1 MSMSIRLTVRA
12 GGIVRVW
19 TTNEWS
25 VLVALAAIPA
35 GPESMA
41 EFYTALRRYEG
52 DHSWESLG
60 ESAVIEDAFSTAEAA
75 CLIDLDSRSVLAGG
89 GFELPDRC
97 DALQAEED
105 DHAEGFPIVWLY
117 TPDDWLY
124 ETVSADWLSR
134 LDSRAEARESYRSI
148 DTRAVLYGS
157 PMLSFI
163 ADRIVAIRAEA
174 SEEEASDPIRA
185 IHAEWLMTP
194 RDELQGRTPREVLL
208 EGRNYICMDIERRS
222 QQWSQQ
228 GFAPPPLPVGS
239 AAYRLG
245 GYGTIEVVM
254 YFDLMRLLLENL
266 WDWTEGADLPLE
278 VLLEQLIEER
288 EAFLDQPPH
297 DGGSRLTV
305 RELIESERRRMPLTA
320 DGSHLDCDCPVC
332 QMEADGLL
340 GSGPMF
346 MSYDGHQLEL
356 EDEFAFSMTETR
368 EKWEKEQDD
377 FKRFNE
383 EFDRKQ
389 AEREAAGDGPESAW
403 KSSFVDWDNV
413 VADTNGPI
421 SGKIAIGFL
430 LAELISGLQRVDAP
444 QATLDAL
451 SETYAN
457 YRRAEDR
464 IVEESAAENFR
475 NSLERIAETYP
486 DLTPQSADLQS
497 RLDELLRS

>member
-1 MSMSIRLTVRA
+1 MSIRLTIRA
-12 GGIVRVW
+12 GGIVRAW
-19 TTNEWS
+19 MANEWT
-25 VLVALAAIPA
+25 VLVALATIPA

-60 ESAVIEDAFSTAEAA
+60 ESASIEDSFSGGEAA

-97 DALQAEED
+97 DALQAEEE

-124 ETVSADWLSR
+124 ETVSADWLS
-134 LDSRAEARESYRSI
+134 LINNRAKALEGHRSI
-148 DTRAVLYGS
+148 DTRAVLYGP

-163 ADRIVAIRAEA
+163 ADRITAVRAEK
-174 SEEEASDPIRA
+174 SENESYDPIRA

-194 RDELQGRTPREVLL
+194 RDELQGRTPREILVRD
-208 EGRNYICMDIERRS
+208 RNYICMDIERRS

-228 GFAPPPLPVGS
+228 GFAPPPLGKDS
-239 AAYRLG
+239 AAYRFG

-254 YFDLMRLLLENL
+254 YFDLMRLLLGNL
-266 WDWTEGADLPLE
+266 WDWTESADLSHDR
-278 VLLEQLIEER
+278 LLERLVEER
-288 EAFLDQPPH
+288 EAFLNQPPH

-320 DGSHLDCDCPVC
+320 DGSHLDCDCPIC
-332 QMEADGLL
+332 QMEADGVL

-346 MSYDGHQLEL
+346 MSYDGHQLEM

-368 EKWEKEQDD
+368 EKWEKDQEQ
-377 FKRFNE
+377 FARFNE
-383 EFDRKQ
+383 EFNREQ
-389 AEREAAGDGPESAW
+389 AESKAAGDAPESAW
-403 KSSFVDWDNV
+403 TSSFVDWDNIV
-413 VADTNGPI
+413 GDANGPI

-430 LAELISGLQRVDAP
+430 LAELISGLQRVEAP
-444 QATLDAL
+444 QATIDAL
-451 SETYAN
+451 NEAYAN
-457 YRRAEDR
+457 FRRADDR
-464 IVEESAAENFR
+464 IVEESTAEDFR
-475 NSLERIAETYP
+475 SSLERIAETYP
-486 DLTPQSADLQS
+486 ELTPQSADLQS